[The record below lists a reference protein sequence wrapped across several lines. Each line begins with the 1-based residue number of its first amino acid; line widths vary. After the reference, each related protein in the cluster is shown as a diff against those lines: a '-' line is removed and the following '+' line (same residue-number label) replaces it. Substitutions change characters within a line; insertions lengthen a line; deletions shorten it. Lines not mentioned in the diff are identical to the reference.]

1 MRIGLLFDGLSL
13 PPKDG
18 VTYRAYHVAKHLQM
32 AKTEGQFSF
41 RFYLGDRGWTTDED
55 LINEN
60 LDFTLFPAEWLYDA
74 RIKQVIKILREDEI
88 DVLHVCNSHIVVL
101 SYGSYIAEQLDIP
114 LICDMH
120 DVDFHLL
127 KSMGKSQQE
136 IYEAKLLQYI
146 TSLCCDEI
154 ICMSSYDYEH
164 LVKLGIQN
172 EKLHLI
178 PNGIDPRSNSTK
190 IRNEQQVIFLGNF
203 FYGPNFDA
211 ANKIMNVIAPS
222 ILDVFPNALFNF
234 IGRTPPE
241 LARKQRPGIEMMG
254 EIDDIGMILDEAT
267 VGIAPL
273 FQGSGMKVK
282 LLTYA
287 NHSLPIVATR
297 LAVRGYMDEQDFLI
311 ADSLSSFVNKLTWL
325 FRHPKEAHIMGNNL
339 KNMVMKY
346 YSWNV
351 LIDKLTEVYLKTYK
365 RQKHDKFTITSYR
378 PGEAGILS
386 INKVPK
392 PLWLTESRFAHS
404 NAVTQ
409 KVRRISRGATS

>member
-18 VTYRAYHVAKHLQM
+18 VTYRAYHVAKHLQR
-32 AKTEGQFSF
+32 AKAEGQISV

-55 LINEN
+55 LNKEN
-60 LDFTLFPAEWLYDA
+60 LDFTLFPAEWLYDD
-74 RIKQVIKILREDEI
+74 RIKQVIKILREDKI

-127 KSMGKSQQE
+127 ESMGKGQQE
-136 IYEAKLLQYI
+136 IYEAKVLQYV

-164 LVKLGIQN
+164 LVKLGIKE
-172 EKLHLI
+172 EKLHHI
-178 PNGIDPRSNSTK
+178 PNGIDPRSSSTEM
-190 IRNEQQVIFLGNF
+190 RNEQKVIFLGNL

-211 ANKIMNVIAPS
+211 ANKIIDVIAPGT
-222 ILDVFPNALFNF
+222 LDVFPNALFIF

-241 LARKQRPGIEMMG
+241 LARKQRAGIEMMG
-254 EIDDIGMILDEAT
+254 EIDDIGMILDKAT

-297 LAVRGYMDEQDFLI
+297 LAVRGYINEQDFLI
-311 ADSLSSFVNKLTWL
+311 ADSLSSFTNKITWL
-325 FRHPKEAHIMGNNL
+325 LNNPTEAHIMGKNLNNMMM
-339 KNMVMKY
+339 KN
-346 YSWNV
+346 YSWDV
-351 LIDKLTEVYLKTYK
+351 LIEKLAEVYLRTVK
-365 RQKHDKFTITSYR
+365 RKRHDKFTITSNL
-378 PGEAGILS
+378 PGTARILS
-386 INKVPK
+386 IDRIPK
-392 PLWLTESRFAHS
+392 PLWLTESRFVNS
-404 NAVTQ
+404 NTVTQ
-409 KVRRISRGATS
+409 RIRRIRREDHL